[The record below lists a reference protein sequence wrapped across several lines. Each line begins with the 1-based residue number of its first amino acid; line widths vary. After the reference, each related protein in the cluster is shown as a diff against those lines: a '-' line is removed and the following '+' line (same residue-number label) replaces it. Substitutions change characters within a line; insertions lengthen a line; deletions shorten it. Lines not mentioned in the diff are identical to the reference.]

1 MLVWASFYKV
11 FHLAVGKALTVANL
25 IQALKEVVLFRHEY
39 HFYFLHIILIVYA
52 FLPITRA
59 FVKSASRKELRYA
72 LIVWFLLGIA
82 YPTLKP
88 FWPLTLISGI
98 PSQWMINMTYASIG
112 YGLAGYYFKTYRPS
126 VRLSAVLT
134 ALGFSAVFGFTVYF
148 SAKNGKLCTNYFEGM
163 SIGVAV
169 LAMGVFGLLYNL
181 KDRLTAK
188 PVQTFLRHGSNASFC
203 IYLVHVF
210 WLYIFRSL
218 KIDVNLLPCIVSVPL
233 MVCVIAAISYLC
245 YAVISRI
252 PFVKKWII

>member
-1 MLVWASFYKV
+1 
-11 FHLAVGKALTVANL
+11 
-25 IQALKEVVLFRHEY
+25 
-39 HFYFLHIILIVYA
+39 
-52 FLPITRA
+52 
-59 FVKSASRKELRYA
+59 
-72 LIVWFLLGIA
+72 
-82 YPTLKP
+82 
-88 FWPLTLISGI
+88 
-98 PSQWMINMTYASIG
+98 
-112 YGLAGYYFKTYRPS
+112 
-126 VRLSAVLT
+126 
-134 ALGFSAVFGFTVYF
+134 
-148 SAKNGKLCTNYFEGM
+148 M

-188 PVQTFLRHGSNASFC
+188 PVKTFLRHGSNASFC